1 MLAPRPIEDDEL
13 ESHEMSRI
21 HLTLL
26 DFILDELEDLN
37 INGRTRISV
46 RVCSDLKRM
55 GVDQPNRWSITELID
70 RVFELQEP
78 LLRRLREHRRVRP
91 QRV

>member
-1 MLAPRPIEDDEL
+1 MLAPEPMEDDGV
-13 ESHEMSRI
+13 ESQEMSRI

-37 INGRTRISV
+37 VKGRTRISV

-78 LLRRLREHRRVRP
+78 VLRRLRERRRPRPRRV
-91 QRV
+91 

>member
-1 MLAPRPIEDDEL
+1 MLAPRPMEDDEG
-13 ESHEMSRI
+13 ESQEMSRI

-37 INGRTRISV
+37 VKGRTRISV
-46 RVCSDLKRM
+46 RVSSDLKRM

-78 LLRRLREHRRVRP
+78 VLRRLRERRRPRPRRV
-91 QRV
+91 